1 MNASEL
7 LLIDAQDLHTYYD
20 ESHILR
26 GVSLLLRPGEALG
39 LMGRN
44 GMGKTTLIRTIMGLV
59 RARAGSIR
67 VAGENMTRAPA
78 YRIARRG
85 IAYVPEGRGIFASLS
100 VRENL
105 QIAQR
110 PDVEGSRAWTIPRVL
125 DLFPRLAQRLN
136 NGGDQLSGGE
146 QQMLAIARALLTNP
160 RVLVLDEATEGLAP
174 LIRDEIWKT
183 VRLARESGIAT
194 LLVDKSVA
202 EVSAVVDRVMVLVR
216 GQTVFEGT
224 PHDLQ
229 SQPDIMH
236 QHLGV

>member
-1 MNASEL
+1 VNASEL
-7 LLIDAQDLHTYYD
+7 LLIEAHDLHTYYD

-78 YRIARRG
+78 YRIAQRG

-105 QIAQR
+105 QIAER
-110 PDVEGSRAWTIPRVL
+110 GGVDGSRAWTIPRVL

-136 NGGDQLSGGE
+136 NGGNQLSGGE

-160 RVLVLDEATEGLAP
+160 RVLILDEAAEGLAP

-183 VRLARESGIAT
+183 VRLVRESGIAT

-202 EVSAVVDRVMVLVR
+202 EVSAVVDRVMVLVK
-216 GQTVFEGT
+216 GQMVFEGT

-229 SQPDIMH
+229 SQPNIVY
-236 QHLGV
+236 QHLGI

>member
-1 MNASEL
+1 VNASEL
-7 LLIDAQDLHTYYD
+7 LLIEVQDLHTYYD

-26 GVSLLLRPGEALG
+26 GVSLVLRPGEALG

-59 RARAGSIR
+59 RARAGIIR
-67 VAGENMTRAPA
+67 FAGENMTRAPA
-78 YRIARRG
+78 YRIAQRG

-105 QIAQR
+105 HIAER
-110 PDVEGSRAWTIPRVL
+110 PGVGGSRAWSIPRVL

-136 NGGDQLSGGE
+136 NGGEQLSGGE

-183 VRLARESGIAT
+183 VRLVRESGIAT

-202 EVSAVVDRVMVLVR
+202 EVSAVVDRVMVLVK